1 MLYHLRQKGVSIRE
15 VPVAYVHDFRTR
27 MPIGKAIP
35 VMFLTLLGVV
45 AVNGPLRSIL
55 PVRFLEAL
63 NRRLG
68 NQ

>member
-1 MLYHLRQKGVSIRE
+1 M
-15 VPVAYVHDFRTR
+15 AYVHDFRTR

-45 AVNGPLRSIL
+45 AVNGPLRSVL
-55 PVRFLEAL
+55 PVRFMEAL
-63 NRRLG
+63 NRRFG